1 MTLIITLCLDIPYM
15 VLGVLCI
22 DYILT
27 AVRVP
32 VNLLACLNFKPTI
45 EHVYGITDMIVPVP
59 YEYSGTT
66 GTVATLQ

>member
-1 MTLIITLCLDIPYM
+1 MHIIKLTNKRRMTLIITLCLDIPYM

-32 VNLLACLNFKPTI
+32 VNLLACLNPQSNTPT
-45 EHVYGITDMIVPVP
+45 ELMT
-59 YEYSGTT
+59 
-66 GTVATLQ
+66 